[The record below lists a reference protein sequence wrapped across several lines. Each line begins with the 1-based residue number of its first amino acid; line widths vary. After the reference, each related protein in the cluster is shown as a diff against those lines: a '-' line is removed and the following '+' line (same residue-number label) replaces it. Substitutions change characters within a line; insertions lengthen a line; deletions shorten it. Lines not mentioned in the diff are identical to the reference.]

1 MRLKEM
7 RLLFLIISVVCLIA
21 LASYIGISKGENMP
35 VEKNYIAGISL
46 VAIPPPVLSKQL
58 QKKHFALDSIFATD
72 YKRGVFNGCVAV
84 LYHDTTIY
92 QKAMGFENIK
102 NKKNLCN
109 ESAFQLASVSK
120 MFTAV
125 AVLKLQ
131 EQNKLSIKDKID
143 KYFPDFPY
151 KNITIENLLSHTSG
165 LPNYLY
171 FYYHLPK
178 GDSAILTNQ
187 RVLDLLTHHKPAAY
201 FKPGRHFQYNN
212 TNFVLLALL
221 VEKLSGQSFQAF
233 VKQNIFDVCGMNST
247 YFFSVKDS
255 IKNQAFSFDYR
266 KRPIG
271 TDEFDYVVGD
281 KGICSTTQDML
292 VFAKNLFEG
301 KIITNIN
308 EATKPHARTGN
319 GRYYGLGFRINPNGG
334 DTIVFHN
341 GWWHG
346 YRTAFQYRKAD
357 KTTLVVLSNRLD
369 KNVYQTARIFN
380 ALSNYKNA
388 EENVDSD

>member
-1 MRLKEM
+1 MCLKEM
-7 RLLFLIISVVCLIA
+7 RLLFLIISGVCLIA
-21 LASYIGISKGENMP
+21 LASHIGVSKGENMRA
-35 VEKNYIAGISL
+35 EKKYHAAKNSATIS
-46 VAIPPPVLSKQL
+46 PPVLSKQL
-58 QKKHFALDSIFATD
+58 QKKQYALDSIFTTD
-72 YKRGVFNGCVAV
+72 YKHGIFNGCAAV

-92 QKAMGFENIK
+92 QSALGFENIK
-102 NKKNLCN
+102 SKKNLCN

-125 AVLKLQ
+125 AVLKLK
-131 EQNKLSIKDKID
+131 EQNKLDLTD
-143 KYFPDFPY
+143 NVEKYFPNFPY
-151 KNITIENLLSHTSG
+151 KNITIKNLLSHTSG
-165 LPNYLY
+165 LPNYFF

-178 GDSAILTNQ
+178 TDTLLTNKG
-187 RVLDLLTHHKPAAY
+187 VLDLLTLHKPAAY
-201 FKPGRHFQYNN
+201 FKPGRRFQYNN

-221 VEKLSGQSFQAF
+221 VEKISGQSFQAF
-233 VKQNIFDVCGMNST
+233 VKENIFDVCGMNNT
-247 YFFSVKDS
+247 YFFSVSDS

-266 KRPIG
+266 KHPIG

-281 KGICSTTQDML
+281 KGVCSTTQDML
-292 VFAKNLFEG
+292 LFAKRLFEG
-301 KIITNIN
+301 KIVANIN
-308 EATKPHARTGN
+308 EAIKPHARTGN

-357 KTTLVVLSNRLD
+357 KTTLVILSNRLD

-380 ALSNYKNA
+380 TLSAKKGT
-388 EENVDSD
+388 EEESDSD